1 MADYGRYCP
10 VAMASEIMADRWT
23 PLIVRELVLGN
34 TRFNDIARALPGI
47 SRSLLVQRLR
57 HLERSGVLE
66 TWPSPTGHGSEYH
79 LTPAGRDLERVIDS
93 LGRWAIEWLF
103 DDMEPHEVEPTT
115 LMWWMHRRI
124 DPDRFPPRRVVIEW
138 RHTLP
143 ASETIW
149 FVLER
154 GAVSVC
160 TQHPGF
166 EVDLVVTMAT
176 ADLADVFQGYRR
188 WQRCGGLRSDL
199 GDGPSAP
206 GRGPARL
213 VPVEPV
219 GRRHPCAGAPSGDR
233 ETRHASRPAVAA
245 RRSLDAQPS
254 NGRRIRSRK
263 RRVRSCG
270 GVGEQCLRARRAR
283 G

>member
-1 MADYGRYCP
+1 MEHGRLRRYCP
-10 VAMASEIMADRWT
+10 VAMASEVMADRWT

-57 HLERSGVLE
+57 HLERNGVLE
-66 TWPSPTGHGSEYH
+66 TWPSPTGHGSEYY

-115 LMWWMHRRI
+115 LMWWMHRRV
-124 DPDRFPPRRVVIEW
+124 DPDLFPPRRVVIEW
-138 RHTLP
+138 RHTAP
-143 ASETIW
+143 APETIW
-149 FVLER
+149 FVLEH

-176 ADLADVFQGYRR
+176 ADLADVFQGYCR
-188 WQRCGGLRSDL
+188 WQGGGRVRRDL
-199 GDGPSAP
+199 GERPAAA
-206 GRGPARL
+206 GRRPAHVVR
-213 VPVEPV
+213 VEPV
-219 GRRHPCAGAPSGDR
+219 GRCHACARSDRSAP
-233 ETRHASRPAVAA
+233 
-245 RRSLDAQPS
+245 
-254 NGRRIRSRK
+254 
-263 RRVRSCG
+263 
-270 GVGEQCLRARRAR
+270 
-283 G
+283 

>member
-10 VAMASEIMADRWT
+10 VAMASEVMADRWT

-57 HLERSGVLE
+57 HLERNGVLE
-66 TWPSPTGHGSEYH
+66 TWPSPTGHGKEYY

-124 DPDRFPPRRVVIEW
+124 APERFPPRRTVIEW
-138 RHTLP
+138 RHTAP
-143 ASETIW
+143 QPDTIW
-149 FVLER
+149 FVLEHS
-154 GAVSVC
+154 AVSVC

-166 EVDLVVTMAT
+166 DIDLVVTMAT

-188 WQRCGGLRSDL
+188 WQEAVDSG
-199 GDGPSAP
+199 A
-206 GRGPARL
+206 
-213 VPVEPV
+213 VEV
-219 GRRHPCAGAPSGDR
+219 EDR
-233 ETRHASRPAVAA
+233 KSV
-245 RRSLDAQPS
+245 
-254 NGRRIRSRK
+254 
-263 RRVRSCG
+263 V
-270 GVGEQCLRARRAR
+270 
-283 G
+283 